1 MAREPGGTDLAIVL
15 PMHRYVRKTLRI
27 FGTSDRDFVA
37 LGIASA
43 AILLFVGT
51 GGTVLR
57 QTVAHWY
64 GAGPK
69 PDNLLVTVLLLN
81 IALILLG
88 WRRYK
93 ELSEEID
100 RTRRAEQEARLLA
113 EIDPLTGCL
122 NRRSLP
128 PAADILIAN
137 CTAQGKAL
145 ALIMIDLD
153 NFKQINDLN
162 GHKIGDQ
169 VLQKTAIRIRSLIP
183 RGGLLARLGGDEF
196 ACAVPFDPRSPERI
210 DQIAIRLIETVS
222 QPIHV
227 AGYTSEV
234 TMSLGISSSG
244 GVRKSC
250 DDDCDAQVL
259 LHKADIAMY
268 HAKKQGKNRFFWFE
282 APMEKELRFRSELIQ
297 GVRMGVP
304 AGEFVPFYEQQ
315 IDLGTG
321 ELVGFEMLA
330 RWKSPDF
337 GVIGPDIFIPI
348 AEEIGLIGELSE
360 GLIAQALEDAKGW
373 DPRLTLSVNISPVQ
387 MRDPWFSQK
396 LLKLLVRHNFPA
408 SRLEIEITESCL
420 HENLGLVRSMITS
433 LRNQGVQVSLDD
445 FGTSYASLSQ
455 MRGLPFDRLKID
467 RNFVKELA
475 TQNSGADIVKAI
487 VSMGTGLKMPVTA
500 EGIEDHEILDV
511 LKTLGSMKGQGYHYG
526 LPEDA
531 EAVRRRLS
539 DTGRL
544 AGKTPAGIG
553 SNGNTAPA
561 TRKARS
567 RRA

>member
-1 MAREPGGTDLAIVL
+1 MRKLVDKARQT
-15 PMHRYVRKTLRI
+15 

-64 GAGPK
+64 GVGPK

-100 RTRRAEQEARLLA
+100 RTRESEQEARLLA

-122 NRRSLP
+122 NRRNIA
-128 PAADILIAN
+128 PAAEILIEE
-137 CTAQGKAL
+137 CTAQGQAL
-145 ALIMIDLD
+145 ALLMIDLD

-162 GHKIGDQ
+162 GHNIGDQ
-169 VLQKTAIRIRSLIP
+169 VLQKTAARIRTLIP
-183 RGGLLARLGGDEF
+183 RGGQLARLGGDEF
-196 ACAVPFDPRSPERI
+196 AFAFPFDPRVPERV
-210 DQIAIRLIETVS
+210 DQVAVRLIEKVS
-222 QPIHV
+222 QPIHIS
-227 AGYTSEV
+227 GHTTEV
-234 TMSLGISSSG
+234 TISVGISSSSG
-244 GVRKSC
+244 ARMGSEAV
-250 DDDCDAQVL
+250 CDAQAL
-259 LHKADIAMY
+259 LHRADIAMY

-282 APMEKELRFRSELIQ
+282 APMEKEIRFRSELIQ

-337 GVIGPDIFIPI
+337 GIIGPDIFIPI
-348 AEEIGLIGELSE
+348 AEETGLIGQLSE
-360 GLIAQALEDAKGW
+360 GLIAQAFEDAKAW
-373 DPRLTLSVNISPVQ
+373 DPKLTLSVNISPVQ
-387 MRDPWFSQK
+387 MRDPWFAQK
-396 LLKLLVRHNFPA
+396 LLKLLVAHNFPP

-420 HENLGLVRSMITS
+420 HENIGMVRSMITS
-433 LRNQGVQVSLDD
+433 LQNQGVQVSLDD
-445 FGTSYASLSQ
+445 FGTGYSSLSQ
-455 MRGLPFDRLKID
+455 LRGLPFNRLKID
-467 RNFVKELA
+467 RNFVKELV
-475 TQNSGADIVKAI
+475 TENSGADIVKAI
-487 VSMGTGLKMPVTA
+487 VTMGDGLKMPVTA
-500 EGIEDHEILDV
+500 EGIEDGEILDV
-511 LKTLGSMKGQGYHYG
+511 LKSLGSMKGQGYHYG

-531 EAVRRRLS
+531 EAVCKRLA
-539 DTGRL
+539 DAGRL
-544 AGKTPAGIG
+544 AGEPKADIEPDAKP
-553 SNGNTAPA
+553 APA
-561 TRKARS
+561 PRKKRS
-567 RRA
+567 KRA